1 MSLFTRHPHKQG
13 LSYFE
18 HWAFA
23 MGIAIR
29 LFASTV
35 AFALHAMLPFIS
47 IRPKLDLEA
56 TAARLLERNQ
66 FVEASAAD
74 VRLPRNN
81 LRYVAG
87 SGRIL

>member
-1 MSLFTRHPHKQG
+1 MSLFTFHPHKQG

-18 HWAFA
+18 HWLFA

-35 AFALHAMLPFIS
+35 AFAVHALLPFVP
-47 IRPKLDLEA
+47 IRPTLDLEA

-66 FVEASAAD
+66 FVEASASA
-74 VRLPRNN
+74 RFSRNTF
-81 LRYVAG
+81 RYVAG
-87 SGRIL
+87 SGRTR